1 MNLQFGIFIDVA
13 KTVTGL
19 KSKSQ
24 MVAQR
29 TYSYLQT
36 GREEWEVDR
45 KTAGRKRGGESRVH
59 RKEV

>member
-13 KTVTGL
+13 ETVIGL

-24 MVAQR
+24 MVAQKA
-29 TYSYLQT
+29 YNYLQT
-36 GREEWEVDR
+36 GRQEWEVDR
-45 KTAGRKRGGESRVH
+45 KTTGRKKRVH